1 MIEDFKK
8 YYESKTSSKTNSKNL
23 ETVADR
29 LIWMASNS
37 LEAYS
42 TKLNAKPEEIVAML
56 YYRSEEERNEILR
69 IIEQKNKNIHSTI
82 LLVYEN
88 VMKQPNAKKR
98 LAEAAT
104 KRSRAIGEMTRASN
118 EVSHNDVSITDKD
131 IEKFGKIMKNNFANQ
146 IPEEYKNLPIK
157 DDDGMGQK

>member
-8 YYESKTSSKTNSKNL
+8 YYEGKASSKTDGKNL
-23 ETVADR
+23 EAVADR

-88 VMKQPNAKKR
+88 VMKQPNAKELLTK
-98 LAEAAT
+98 AT
-104 KRSRAIGEMTRASN
+104 TKE
-118 EVSHNDVSITDKD
+118 SHNYKASITEKD

>member
-8 YYESKTSSKTNSKNL
+8 YYEGKASSKTDGKNL
-23 ETVADR
+23 EAVADR

-88 VMKQPNAKKR
+88 VMKQPNAKELLTK
-98 LAEAAT
+98 AT
-104 KRSRAIGEMTRASN
+104 TKDSRGSF
-118 EVSHNDVSITDKD
+118 TDKD
-131 IEKFGKIMKNNFANQ
+131 IEKFSKIMKNNFANQ

>member
-8 YYESKTSSKTNSKNL
+8 YYESKASSKTDGKNL
-23 ETVADR
+23 DEIADR

-42 TKLNAKPEEIVAML
+42 TKLNAKPVEIAAML

-88 VMKQPNAKKR
+88 VMKQPNAKELLTK
-98 LAEAAT
+98 AT
-104 KRSRAIGEMTRASN
+104 TKDSRGSF
-118 EVSHNDVSITDKD
+118 TDKD

>member
-8 YYESKTSSKTNSKNL
+8 YYESKTSSKTDGKNL
-23 ETVADR
+23 DEIADR
-29 LIWMASNS
+29 LIWMASKTS
-37 LEAYS
+37 EMYS
-42 TKLNAKPEEIVAML
+42 TELNAKADEIAAML

-88 VMKQPNAKKR
+88 VMKQPNAKELLTK
-98 LAEAAT
+98 ATT

>member
-23 ETVADR
+23 EAIADR

-98 LAEAAT
+98 LAEQLL
-104 KRSRAIGEMTRASN
+104 K
-118 EVSHNDVSITDKD
+118 EVV
-131 IEKFGKIMKNNFANQ
+131 
-146 IPEEYKNLPIK
+146 L
-157 DDDGMGQK
+157 

>member
-8 YYESKTSSKTNSKNL
+8 YYEGKASSKTDGKNL
-23 ETVADR
+23 EAVADR

-88 VMKQPNAKKR
+88 VMKQPNAKELLTK
-98 LAEAAT
+98 AT
-104 KRSRAIGEMTRASN
+104 TKE
-118 EVSHNDVSITDKD
+118 SHNYKASITEKD

-146 IPEEYKNLPIK
+146 IPEEYKNLPNK